1 MICNWI
7 FIVQSSTNIFEVE
20 WISFFRASKI
30 KRKRTNNLERHLLLT
45 VNLGLFPL
53 IKDTTRQQLKE
64 KQFVIKD
71 SECVNFTSLESLFS
85 LSIDNRLSNASS
97 KQMRS
102 KVEQNRNNDYL
113 KLMNQAN
120 LIKGPVF
127 LCDTNYFELMNFLN
141 LLTVISTASALSTLQ
156 MK

>member
-53 IKDTTRQQLKE
+53 IKDTT
-64 KQFVIKD
+64 I
-71 SECVNFTSLESLFS
+71 
-85 LSIDNRLSNASS
+85 
-97 KQMRS
+97 
-102 KVEQNRNNDYL
+102 
-113 KLMNQAN
+113 
-120 LIKGPVF
+120 
-127 LCDTNYFELMNFLN
+127 
-141 LLTVISTASALSTLQ
+141 
-156 MK
+156 